1 MEPIYLDRTATTPLH
16 PTVIQAMTEN
26 MQTTFGNPSSIH
38 QFGRKAHGLLEEV
51 RQTIAE
57 SLQAKPHEII
67 LIVVAQKGITQPSWQ
82 LLFSSK
88 EGKHIITT
96 AIEHPAVLRTM
107 EYLETLGFEVTY
119 LPVNENGQISMDRF
133 KSLYAKKRSWFQ

>member
-1 MEPIYLDRTATTPLH
+1 MEPIYLDHAATTPLH

-57 SLQAKPHEII
+57 SLQAKPTKLF

-82 LLFSSK
+82 LLFLVKRK
-88 EGKHIITT
+88 ENILL
-96 AIEHPAVLRTM
+96 LRQLNIPLCYERWNT
-107 EYLETLGFEVTY
+107 
-119 LPVNENGQISMDRF
+119 
-133 KSLYAKKRSWFQ
+133 

>member
-1 MEPIYLDRTATTPLH
+1 
-16 PTVIQAMTEN
+16 MTEN

-67 LIVVAQKGITQPSWQ
+67 FNSGGT
-82 LLFSSK
+82 
-88 EGKHIITT
+88 EGDNT
-96 AIEHPAVLRTM
+96 AILAVAFSRQRKENILLLRQLNIPLCYERWNT
-107 EYLETLGFEVTY
+107 
-119 LPVNENGQISMDRF
+119 
-133 KSLYAKKRSWFQ
+133 

>member
-1 MEPIYLDRTATTPLH
+1 MEPIYLDHAATTPLH

-67 LIVVAQKGITQPSWQ
+67 FNSGGT
-82 LLFSSK
+82 
-88 EGKHIITT
+88 EGDNT
-96 AIEHPAVLRTM
+96 AILAVAFLVKRKENILLLRQLNIPLCYERWNT
-107 EYLETLGFEVTY
+107 
-119 LPVNENGQISMDRF
+119 
-133 KSLYAKKRSWFQ
+133 

>member
-1 MEPIYLDRTATTPLH
+1 MEPIYLDHAATTPLH

-57 SLQAKPHEII
+57 SLQAKPTKLF
-67 LIVVAQKGITQPSWQ
+67 LIVVAQKGITAILAVAFLVKRKENILLLRQ
-82 LLFSSK
+82 LNIPLCY
-88 EGKHIITT
+88 ERWNT
-96 AIEHPAVLRTM
+96 
-107 EYLETLGFEVTY
+107 
-119 LPVNENGQISMDRF
+119 
-133 KSLYAKKRSWFQ
+133 